1 MTNSDF
7 EKRISALRSA
17 HEELIG
23 RKNPAADSNGVW
35 TRYTY
40 PILTAAHTP
49 LFWRYD
55 LNPATN
61 PFLLE
66 RFGINGTFNSG
77 AIKFDG
83 KYVLVVRVEGND
95 RKSFFA
101 LAESDNGIDG
111 FRFRDHPLT
120 IPPIDESETN
130 LYDMR
135 LTAHEDGWIYGIFC
149 AERHDPS
156 AAPGDLSSAVATAG
170 VARTKDLVHWER
182 LPDIK
187 SPTQQRNV
195 VLHPEFVNGK
205 YALYTR
211 PQEGFIAAGALGG
224 GIGWALVDDMTRAE
238 IRDEKIIDVRFYHT
252 IKEVKNGEGPHPIRT
267 PQGWLHMA
275 HGVRAC
281 AAGAPLCTLHVYDGP
296 RRSFATD
303 RHAGRICT
311 GTGGRR
317 TSGRRVERL
326 VLERLDRR

>member
-66 RFGINGTFNSG
+66 RFGINGTFNAG

-156 AAPGDLSSAVATAG
+156 AAPGDLSSAV
-170 VARTKDLVHWER
+170 
-182 LPDIK
+182 
-187 SPTQQRNV
+187 
-195 VLHPEFVNGK
+195 
-205 YALYTR
+205 
-211 PQEGFIAAGALGG
+211 
-224 GIGWALVDDMTRAE
+224 DDMTRAE

-281 AAGAPLCTLHVYDGP
+281 AAGLRYVLYMYMTALDDPSRLIAMPAGYALAPELSLIH
-296 RRSFATD
+296 
-303 RHAGRICT
+303 I
-311 GTGGRR
+311 
-317 TSGRRVERL
+317 
-326 VLERLDRR
+326 

>member
-66 RFGINGTFNSG
+66 RFGINGTFNAG

-111 FRFRDHPLT
+111 YRFRDLRPMRTGGFTASSVPNGT
-120 IPPIDESETN
+120 IRRQPRAICRQPWRRPVWPGRRISCI
-130 LYDMR
+130 
-135 LTAHEDGWIYGIFC
+135 G
-149 AERHDPS
+149 S
-156 AAPGDLSSAVATAG
+156 ASPTSSRPRSSAT
-170 VARTKDLVHWER
+170 
-182 LPDIK
+182 
-187 SPTQQRNV
+187 S
-195 VLHPEFVNGK
+195 
-205 YALYTR
+205 
-211 PQEGFIAAGALGG
+211 
-224 GIGWALVDDMTRAE
+224 
-238 IRDEKIIDVRFYHT
+238 
-252 IKEVKNGEGPHPIRT
+252 
-267 PQGWLHMA
+267 
-275 HGVRAC
+275 C
-281 AAGAPLCTLHVYDGP
+281 STLN
-296 RRSFATD
+296 S
-303 RHAGRICT
+303 
-311 GTGGRR
+311 
-317 TSGRRVERL
+317 
-326 VLERLDRR
+326 

>member
-149 AERHDPS
+149 AGTIRRQPRAICRQPWRRPVWPGRRISCIGS
-156 AAPGDLSSAVATAG
+156 ASPTSSRPRSSAT
-170 VARTKDLVHWER
+170 
-182 LPDIK
+182 
-187 SPTQQRNV
+187 S
-195 VLHPEFVNGK
+195 
-205 YALYTR
+205 
-211 PQEGFIAAGALGG
+211 
-224 GIGWALVDDMTRAE
+224 
-238 IRDEKIIDVRFYHT
+238 
-252 IKEVKNGEGPHPIRT
+252 
-267 PQGWLHMA
+267 
-275 HGVRAC
+275 C
-281 AAGAPLCTLHVYDGP
+281 STLN
-296 RRSFATD
+296 S
-303 RHAGRICT
+303 
-311 GTGGRR
+311 
-317 TSGRRVERL
+317 
-326 VLERLDRR
+326 

>member
-156 AAPGDLSSAVATAG
+156 AAPGDL
-170 VARTKDLVHWER
+170 
-182 LPDIK
+182 
-187 SPTQQRNV
+187 
-195 VLHPEFVNGK
+195 
-205 YALYTR
+205 
-211 PQEGFIAAGALGG
+211 
-224 GIGWALVDDMTRAE
+224 
-238 IRDEKIIDVRFYHT
+238 
-252 IKEVKNGEGPHPIRT
+252 
-267 PQGWLHMA
+267 
-275 HGVRAC
+275 
-281 AAGAPLCTLHVYDGP
+281 
-296 RRSFATD
+296 
-303 RHAGRICT
+303 
-311 GTGGRR
+311 
-317 TSGRRVERL
+317 
-326 VLERLDRR
+326 